1 MKRIL
6 KILAAIIVLLLLGI
20 WWFTNSLKPTYN
32 GTVDIKNIQE
42 EVSVYYDNYGIPHIY
57 ANNESD
63 AFTALGFVHAQDR
76 LWQMELLRR
85 IPTGRL
91 AEIFGEELVKTDRF
105 FIGLGIDEAS
115 QKTVTKLDTTSKS
128 YQLTKSYLNG
138 INQFI
143 EVGPK
148 PLEFYLTGV
157 EKQPFTITDVYNVFG
172 YMAFSFAMAHKTD
185 PLLTNIKNKLGTAY
199 LKDLAIDVNPTSE
212 LIKNYSPKDT
222 LMVSNALIVYID
234 NALSKLPVPQFI
246 GSNSWVIAPQ
256 KTSTGNVLFANDPHI
271 GFAQPGVWYEAH
283 VNTPNYEMYGYH
295 LGGAPFPFLG
305 HNRKIAYGIT
315 MFENDDID
323 FYWEENHPTDAN
335 LYKTPKGWK
344 AYETRTKTI
353 KVKDGDDVT
362 VTIKMSQHG
371 PIMNEVTNEITFIQ
385 PVAMS
390 WIYTQHENR
399 GLEAIYKMSHATN
412 QIEFETAMPLLH
424 APGLNI
430 MYGDAENNIGWYAV
444 GKLYELP
451 ENTHSKFILD
461 GTNGKNEPIRYLDF
475 SENPKA
481 TNPPWHY
488 VYSANNQPDSISGML
503 YPGYYLSENRAKRI
517 VQLLEPKNDWDK
529 NAMTKMITDVQ
540 SSVNPT
546 IAKELVSLI
555 DQQNLNENQKEALAI
570 LQNWNG
576 DNQLQDIAPTI
587 YHKLIYL
594 CLKNTL
600 RDELGDDMFNQL
612 MKTHLIKR
620 TIAPLFLKE
629 NSVWFDNIETTDK
642 SESRKDIIIQS
653 YIEAISALENQLGND
668 ISQWTWNKVHT
679 LEHQHP
685 IGKIDVLRSYFNV
698 GPFEINGT
706 REVINNLAFYYDE
719 SGEYK
724 VISGPSTRRIID
736 FSDIENS
743 LSILPTGQS
752 GNIFSP
758 HYKDQAE
765 LYNNGEFRKMMLNED
780 EIKSTSKNVLIIK

>member
-1 MKRIL
+1 MKKVLKFIGLLVVIL
-6 KILAAIIVLLLLGI
+6 VLGI
-20 WWFTNSLKPTYN
+20 WWFTNSLKPTYS
-32 GTVDIKNIQE
+32 GTIDIKNIQE
-42 EVSVYYDNYGIPHIY
+42 EVSVYYDDYGIPHIY

-91 AEIFGEELVKTDRF
+91 AELFGEELVKTDRF

-115 QKTVTKLDTTSKS
+115 QETVIKLDTTSKA
-128 YQLTKSYLNG
+128 YQLTQSYLNG

-143 EVGPK
+143 EEGPK
-148 PLEFYLTGV
+148 PLEFYLTGAK
-157 EKQPFTITDVYNVFG
+157 KQLFTIKDVYNVFG

-185 PLLTNIKNKLGTAY
+185 PLLTNIKNKLGAAY
-199 LKDLAIDVNPTSE
+199 LTDLAIDTNPSSE
-212 LIKNYSPKDT
+212 LIKNYSPKDS
-222 LMVSNALIVYID
+222 LMVSNILLASIDEAL
-234 NALSKLPVPQFI
+234 NKLPVPQFI

-271 GFAQPGVWYEAH
+271 GFAQPSVWYEAH
-283 VNTPNYEMYGYH
+283 VHTPSYEMYGYH
-295 LGGAPFPFLG
+295 LAASPFPILG
-305 HNRKIAYGIT
+305 HNRKIAYGMT

-335 LYKTPKGWK
+335 LYKTPEGWK
-344 AYETRTKTI
+344 SYETRTKTI
-353 KVKDGDDVT
+353 KVKDGEDIIVT
-362 VTIKMSQHG
+362 VKTSQHG
-371 PIMNEVTNEITFIQ
+371 SIMNDITKEITFDQ

-399 GLEAIYKMSHATN
+399 GLEAIYNMSHATN
-412 QIEFETAMPLLH
+412 QNEFEAAMPLLH

-451 ENTHSKFILD
+451 ENSHSKFILD
-461 GTNGKNEPIRYLDF
+461 GTNGENEPIRYLDF

-488 VYSANNQPDSISGML
+488 VYSSNNQPDTISGRF
-503 YPGYYLSENRAKRI
+503 YPGYYLPENRGKRI
-517 VQLLEPKNDWDK
+517 VQFLEPKNDWDK
-529 NAMTKMITDVQ
+529 KAMTEMITDVK

-555 DQQNLNENQKEALAI
+555 DHQNLNKNQKEALAI

-594 CLKNTL
+594 CLKNTFY
-600 RDELGDDMFNQL
+600 DELGDDMFAQL
-612 MKTHLIKR
+612 LKTHLIKR
-620 TIAPLFLKE
+620 TIAPLFSKE
-629 NSVWFDNIETTDK
+629 NSVWFDNIETENK
-642 SESRKDIIIQS
+642 SESRKDIVTQS
-653 YIEAISALENQLGND
+653 YMEAISALENQLGDN

-685 IGKIDVLRSYFNV
+685 IGKVEALRSYFNV
-698 GPFEINGT
+698 GPFDVNGT
-706 REVINNLAFYYDE
+706 REVINNLGFNYNE

-752 GNIFSP
+752 GNVFSP
-758 HYKDQAE
+758 HYKDQVE
-765 LYNNGEFRKMMLNED
+765 LYNKGEFRKMMLNED